1 MIQHI
6 KFYNTHK
13 LNNNSFF
20 SDGHINNSHRA
31 EDQRLRRHIFL
42 DFDLSDKEN
51 SLTTHSLKSIV
62 EEMKPILEKT
72 NAYGVLFTGNGIH
85 VEYLFDINTPIKY
98 GHRYKELYEELVSN
112 YTNII
117 SQFGLNVDHSCNLIY
132 KLDRIPG
139 SINPKNGK
147 KVEWLWLNEDARLDH
162 TVLTGIKIITK
173 ENSKL
178 NHINEEKLKFI
189 KTELNSKRK
198 NKEEITSK
206 TFMEDLVKVMY
217 KYVYNE
223 QVDTDRSFKCVIHKE
238 SNPSSFIEKDRY
250 FDYHVSKGRSKSVL
264 DLFYSF
270 ITDEDVIVHD
280 DIYAR
285 YFHSMIDLLNI
296 TFEETASMYRRTKEF
311 MKDVENNFKSSL
323 NRKPVERV
331 LSVIKD
337 LVLNNI
343 THNSNVEFLLSERFL
358 AEYALMDNATA
369 NKITQLLTA
378 SNLIKR
384 KYVLVRGKKVEL
396 KDFVNDGK
404 VYFTYVYELNTNLDI
419 IKWVS
424 VVKNI
429 LIKISIKSIS
439 KKVLSVF
446 FNTDMIIGKSDGF
459 SQPEIKFEK
468 KNSSDDINKKFN
480 FMKNMFRIRWT
491 NILNLD
497 MKIIYNIS

>member
-1 MIQHI
+1 
-6 KFYNTHK
+6 
-13 LNNNSFF
+13 
-20 SDGHINNSHRA
+20 
-31 EDQRLRRHIFL
+31 
-42 DFDLSDKEN
+42 
-51 SLTTHSLKSIV
+51 
-62 EEMKPILEKT
+62 
-72 NAYGVLFTGNGIH
+72 
-85 VEYLFDINTPIKY
+85 
-98 GHRYKELYEELVSN
+98 
-112 YTNII
+112 
-117 SQFGLNVDHSCNLIY
+117 
-132 KLDRIPG
+132 
-139 SINPKNGK
+139 
-147 KVEWLWLNEDARLDH
+147 
-162 TVLTGIKIITK
+162 
-173 ENSKL
+173 
-178 NHINEEKLKFI
+178 
-189 KTELNSKRK
+189 
-198 NKEEITSK
+198 
-206 TFMEDLVKVMY
+206 
-217 KYVYNE
+217 
-223 QVDTDRSFKCVIHKE
+223 
-238 SNPSSFIEKDRY
+238 
-250 FDYHVSKGRSKSVL
+250 
-264 DLFYSF
+264 
-270 ITDEDVIVHD
+270 
-280 DIYAR
+280 
-285 YFHSMIDLLNI
+285 MIDLLNI